1 MAVYTA
7 IDNPELYFQTKLYTG
22 DGNSTQAITLD
33 GSEDMQP
40 DLNWIKNRG
49 AANSHVIH
57 DVLRGVGDE
66 LSSDSDAAEGTADP
80 LASFDSDG
88 FTLGGSGGGINGN
101 TETYVSWNWKMG
113 TTTGIAG
120 SPSITPASYSFN
132 ATAGQSIIK
141 YVGNGTADATIPHG
155 LSTAPKM
162 VIIKNLTTQ
171 EGWVVGHEGIRGSG
185 LGWTKI
191 MKLNTTAAEVT
202 SSAYFGDVA
211 PSATLVT
218 LGDDGGVNTN
228 TDNYIAYCFS
238 EISGYSKFSSYTGNG
253 SADGPFIYTGFR
265 PAFLIYKPV
274 DQVDNWEMHNSA
286 TDTFNPMDTVLYP
299 NLNNAES
306 DPASTTDRLDFLS
319 NGFKMRTASSDYNGS
334 GNDYIYIA
342 FAEAPF
348 VNSNGVPCNAN

>member
-1 MAVYTA
+1 MAAYTT
-7 IDNPELYFQTKLYTG
+7 INDPTIYMNPLPYTG
-22 DGNSTQAITLD
+22 TEVTLSIT
-33 GSEDMQP
+33 GVGFQP
-40 DLNWIKNRG
+40 DLVWLKKRG
-49 AANSHVIH
+49 NTSSHFWTDAV
-57 DVLRGVGDE
+57 RGVTE
-66 LSSDSDAAEGTADP
+66 TIYSDSDIAEATESEGLTAFG
-80 LASFDSDG
+80 ADG
-88 FTLGGSGGGINGN
+88 FTLGDDYEINQEDQ
-101 TETYVSWNWKMG
+101 TQMSWNWKMG

-253 SADGPFIYTGFR
+253 SADGPFVYTGFR

-274 DQVDNWEMHNSA
+274 DQVDNWELQDNKR
-286 TDTFNPMDTVLYP
+286 DPFNPMDTLLYP
-299 NLNNAES
+299 NATNAES

-348 VNSNGVPCNAN
+348 VNSEGVPCNAK

>member
-1 MAVYTA
+1 MAVYTP
-7 IDNPELYFQTKLYTG
+7 IDDPTIYMNPVLYTG
-22 DGNSTQAITLD
+22 NYDTNAIT
-33 GSEDMQP
+33 GVGFQP
-40 DLNWIKNRG
+40 DLVWAKERDG
-49 AANSHVIH
+49 TSSHAVF
-57 DVLRGVGDE
+57 DAVRGVQKKIMTNSDDVE
-66 LSSDSDAAEGTADP
+66 STETTYLSAFGA
-80 LASFDSDG
+80 DG
-88 FTLGGSGGGINGN
+88 FTLGANNGINESGKLN
-101 TETYVSWNWKMG
+101 VAWNWKMG

-171 EGWVVGHEGIRGSG
+171 EGWVVGHEGM
-185 LGWTKI
+185 GWTKI

-274 DQVDNWEMHNSA
+274 DQVDNWELQDNKR
-286 TDTFNPMDTVLYP
+286 DPFNPMDTLLYP
-299 NLNNAES
+299 NATNAES

-334 GNDYIYIA
+334 GYDYIYIA

-348 VNSNGVPCNAN
+348 VNSNGVPCNAK

>member
-1 MAVYTA
+1 MAAYTT
-7 IDNPELYFQTKLYTG
+7 IDDPELYFQTKLYTG

-40 DLNWIKNRG
+40 DLNWIKNRE

-88 FTLGGSGGGINGN
+88 FTLGGSGGGINAN
-101 TETYVSWNWKMG
+101 TETYVSWNWKAG
-113 TTTGIAG
+113 TTSGISG

-171 EGWVVGHEGIRGSG
+171 EGWVVGHEGM
-185 LGWTKI
+185 GWTKI

-253 SADGPFIYTGFR
+253 NADGPFTFLGFR
-265 PAFLIYKPV
+265 PAFVLLKNTERAEAWWLF
-274 DQVDNWEMHNSA
+274 DNKRDPHNLTSHA
-286 TDTFNPMDTVLYP
+286 LQP
-299 NLNNAES
+299 N
-306 DPASTTDRLDFLS
+306 STTAELNYTAADEFNIDMLS
-319 NGFKMRTASSDYNGS
+319 NGFKVTASDGAFNYS
-334 GNDYIYIA
+334 GEKIIYAA

-348 VNSNGVPCNAN
+348 VNSEGVPCNAR